1 MNRQIRLVGVGLMAL
16 FVALFVQLNY
26 LQVVHAPSLQHNSLN
41 GEQVIKEYDLPRG
54 AIFSTDGTTLA
65 YSKQTPKGSSFKYER
80 LYPTGSL
87 FGQLTGY
94 YSFIYGSEGVEKAY
108 DSVLV
113 GTKHSFNLPTNL
125 EQLGHLL
132 TNVPAA
138 QNVTLTLSD
147 KLQALARKELA
158 GRDGSVV
165 ALNPSTGAILAMYS
179 NPTYNPERL
188 SQLSTVKETQAW
200 KRLLAAPG
208 NPLLPGAYR
217 NRWFPGSTFK
227 VITSAAVYDHQP
239 SLATQTFPTL
249 SQLPLPDTTNTLH
262 NFGGETC
269 GGQLLQLFT
278 VSCDTGFGAIGL
290 SLGGTKL
297 EAEARSF
304 GFNATPPLD
313 LPNPAKSYFPAAS
326 SFSANR
332 PTLAYSAIG
341 QEDVQ
346 ATPLLMAMMAGAIAD
361 HGKMMTPHVL
371 EKITNSQN
379 SVVSTFKPKMWKQAT
394 SAGTAANLTKLMES
408 VVSAPDGTG
417 VAAAIPGVQVAAKT
431 GTAQTGTGKTD
442 DWFVAFA
449 PAAHP
454 QVAVAVLIPDQ
465 PSANEFQGGTVA
477 APIAKAM
484 LEAAINGHIT
494 GGAAGPTSTTTTP
507 KHTAPSTTPSTAP
520 ATTHV
525 TPPPATA
532 PPTTQPPVT
541 APPTTAT
548 PPTTTAPPST
558 AASGTPASTAHTGN
572 GGG

>member
-1 MNRQIRLVGVGLMAL
+1 VNRQIRLVGVGLMAL
-16 FVALFVQLNY
+16 FIALFVQLNY
-26 LQVVHAPSLQHNSLN
+26 LQVVHAPSLQHNTLN
-41 GEQVIKEYDLPRG
+41 GEQVIKEYNLPRG
-54 AIFSTDGTTLA
+54 AITSSDGTTLA
-65 YSKQTPKGSSFKYER
+65 YSRKSPPGSGFTYER

-94 YSFIYGSEGVEKAY
+94 YSFIYGSDGVEKAY

-132 TNVPAA
+132 TNVPSA
-138 QNVTLTLSD
+138 QNVTLTVSD
-147 KLQALARKELA
+147 KLQALAQRELA

-179 NPTYNPERL
+179 NPTFNPEKL
-188 SQLSTVKETQAW
+188 SQLSTVKETKAW

-227 VITSAAVYDHQP
+227 VITSAGVYDHQP
-239 SLATQTFPTL
+239 SLATHSFPVL

-269 GGQLLQLFT
+269 GGALLQLFT

-290 SLGGTKL
+290 DLGGTTL
-297 EAEARSF
+297 EAEARAF
-304 GFNATPPLD
+304 GFDATPPLD
-313 LPNPAKSYFPAAS
+313 LPNPARSYFPPAS

-379 SVVSTFKPKMWKQAT
+379 AVVSSYQPKVWRRAT
-394 SAGTAANLTKLMES
+394 SAATASSITKLMES

-417 VAAAIPGVQVAAKT
+417 RAAAIPGVQVAAKT
-431 GTAQTGTGKTD
+431 GTAQTGTGRTD
-442 DWFVAFA
+442 DWMVAFA

-484 LEAAINGHIT
+484 LQAAISGHLT
-494 GGAAGPTSTTTTP
+494 GGSAGPTPTTTTP
-507 KHTAPSTTPSTAP
+507 ATHTAPSTTPSTAP
-520 ATTHV
+520 RTTPSTAPATTPV
-525 TPPPATA
+525 TA
-532 PPTTQPPVT
+532 PPTTHAPVT
-541 APPTTAT
+541 APPTTAA
-548 PPTTTAPPST
+548 PPTTTAPPTT
-558 AASGTPASTAHTGN
+558 AKT